1 MLIWTAR
8 VSKKKTAAMTAAI
21 LVVVLAVVV
30 VLGKHAD
37 SADSNL
43 PQLANN
49 EARVSYLQSMG
60 WEVEPEPV
68 ETLQFLLPEKL
79 EEPYLTYNELQD
91 SQGFDLSTAC
101 GKQVSRFTYTVTNYP
116 NRPEGVQLNLYVCE
130 EQPVAGDVLC
140 AGADGFQD
148 TLVYPTSQDN

>member
-1 MLIWTAR
+1 MLIWPAR

-21 LVVVLAVVV
+21 LVVVLAIVV

-43 PQLANN
+43 PQLADN

>member
-21 LVVVLAVVV
+21 LVVVLAIVV

-43 PQLANN
+43 PQLADN